1 MTDHIPPA
9 TGERMAQT
17 DGPLPALAAEQPEH
31 HAVGPLSFVL
41 LDGDLR
47 RVTFH
52 GIEVLR
58 RLSCPIRDASW
69 GTLVVEETEA
79 ALTQRADGFTYLRRF
94 VTADTSCSGVLTV
107 TAQVTADS
115 AEIAASI
122 VLQPRHEITVNRAG
136 FTLLHPLRGVSDA
149 PITVLHPDGSV
160 TETRLPRRISAGQ
173 PARQM
178 AGLRQV
184 IDGVAVDISFSGEVF
199 EMEDQRNWSD
209 ASFKTYCRPLSDPR
223 PYRLTEATPVTQ
235 GIVLRLSD
243 RPAASVSTA
252 IPTET
257 QGRMPQVGLAHE
269 PGLSSVPALARF
281 PDLPLAARIDA
292 ATDAAELAVLAARR
306 NLTLEIVVTDTREL
320 SQIAGRCRTAGLAPD
335 RVIALPRGYLA
346 SHQPEGPW
354 PKGDTPMHLVAPLRQ
369 TFATAAIGGG
379 SLTNF
384 TEFNRCPPDA
394 AAVDFVTFGNTA
406 IVHAA
411 DDMSVLETL
420 ETLPHI
426 FASVAVLADGK
437 PLRLGLVSIGM
448 RSNPYG
454 AGVVPNPG
462 RQRMPMAADDPRQAT
477 GFAAAYAIGVLAAA
491 AGHGVAA
498 LALGMADG
506 PLGITAGAALTPLG
520 EVTDLAAGM
529 SGENVVIIDDAGL
542 VSVTGANGGL
552 IANLGADARTT
563 PTPHPLRIFGA
574 ARPRTAPAGAV
585 LLQPTEA
592 ALWRAGRA

>member
-1 MTDHIPPA
+1 
-9 TGERMAQT
+9 MAQT

-31 HAVGPLSFVL
+31 HVFGPLSVVL
-41 LDGDLR
+41 LDGDMR

-52 GIEVLR
+52 GVEVLR

-69 GTLVVEETEA
+69 GTPVVEEVEA
-79 ALTQRADGFTYLRRF
+79 ALSPREDGFTYRRRF
-94 VTADTSCSGVLTV
+94 VTADASCSGTLSV
-107 TAQVTADS
+107 TAQVTGDS
-115 AEIAASI
+115 AVISADI
-122 VLQPRHEITVNRAG
+122 VLQPLREITVNRAG

-149 PITVLHPDGSV
+149 PITVLHPDGSA
-160 TETRLPRRISAGQ
+160 TDTRLPRLISAGQ

-184 IDGVAVDISFSGEVF
+184 VDGVTVDIRFTGEVF

-235 GIVLRLSD
+235 GIVLRLSG
-243 RPAASVSTA
+243 RPAAALSAAS
-252 IPTET
+252 PTET
-257 QGRMPQVGLAHE
+257 RVRMPQVGLAHQR
-269 PGLSSVPALARF
+269 GLSSVPALARF
-281 PDLPLAARIDA
+281 PDMPLAARIDT

-306 NLTLEIVVTDTREL
+306 NLTLEIVVQDAGEL
-320 SQIAGRCRTAGLAPD
+320 SQIAATCRAAGLAPD
-335 RVIALPRGYLA
+335 RVVALPRGYLA

-354 PKGDTPMHLVAPLRQ
+354 PDGDTPMDLVAPLRQ
-369 TFATAAIGGG
+369 AFPRAAIGGG

-406 IVHAA
+406 NFHAA

-426 FASVAVLADGK
+426 FASAAALAGGK
-437 PLRLGLVSIGM
+437 PLRLGLISIGM

-454 AGVVPNPG
+454 AGVAPNPG
-462 RQRMPMAADDPRQAT
+462 RGRTPAAADDPRQTT
-477 GFAAAYAIGVLAAA
+477 GFAAAYAIGTLAAA
-491 AGHGVAA
+491 AGQDVAA

-506 PLGITAGAALTPLG
+506 PLGITAGDGLTPLG
-520 EVTDLAAGM
+520 EVTRLAAGM
-529 SGENVVIIDDAGL
+529 AGEEVVITDDAGL
-542 VSVTGANGGL
+542 VSLTSPHGGL
-552 IANLGADARTT
+552 IANLDAEARSTIT
-563 PTPHPLRIFGA
+563 MHPLQIFGLA
-574 ARPRTAPAGAV
+574 GPRTAPDGAV
-585 LLQPTEA
+585 ELQPNEA
-592 ALWRAGRA
+592 ALWQAGRA

>member
-1 MTDHIPPA
+1 
-9 TGERMAQT
+9 MAQT

-31 HAVGPLSFVL
+31 HAIGPLSFVL

-47 RVTFH
+47 QIRFH
-52 GIEVLR
+52 GVEGLR

-69 GTLVVEETEA
+69 GTLLVEETEA
-79 ALTQRADGFTYLRRF
+79 ALTQRGDGITYRRSF
-94 VTADTSCSGVLTV
+94 VTSDASCSGVLSV
-107 TAQVTADS
+107 TAHVTAES

-149 PITVLHPDGSV
+149 PITLLHPDGTV
-160 TETRLPRRISAGQ
+160 TDTRLPRLISAGQ
-173 PARQM
+173 TARQM

-184 IDGVAVDISFSGEVF
+184 IDGIAVDIRFTGEVF

-235 GIVLRLSD
+235 GIVLRLSG
-243 RPAASVSTA
+243 RPAAAQSTA
-252 IPTET
+252 VPTET
-257 QGRMPQVGLAHE
+257 RGRMPQVCLAHE
-269 PGLSSVPALARF
+269 RGLSSVPALARF

-306 NLTLEIVVTDTREL
+306 NLTLEIVVQDAKEL
-320 SQIAGRCRTAGLAPD
+320 SLIAGRCRAAGLAPD
-335 RVIALPRGYLA
+335 RVVALPRGYLA

-354 PKGDTPMHLVAPLRQ
+354 PDGETPMDLVAPLRQ
-369 TFATAAIGGG
+369 AFPTAAIGGG

-394 AAVDFVTFGNTA
+394 SALDFVTFGNTA
-406 IVHAA
+406 IFHAA

-426 FASVAVLADGK
+426 FVSAAALAGGK
-437 PLRLGLVSIGM
+437 PLRLGLISVGM

-454 AGVVPNPG
+454 TGVAPNPG
-462 RQRMPMAADDPRQAT
+462 RSRTPAAADDPRQTT
-477 GFAAAYAIGVLAAA
+477 GFAAAYAVGALAAA

-506 PLGITAGAALTPLG
+506 PLGITDGPGLTPLG
-520 EVTDLAAGM
+520 EVINLAADM
-529 SGENVVIIDDAGL
+529 AGEDIVITDDAGL
-542 VSVTGANGGL
+542 VSITGPHGGL
-552 IANLGADARTT
+552 IANLGTEARTT
-563 PTPHPLRIFGA
+563 ITPYPLRIFCSAG
-574 ARPRTAPAGAV
+574 PRTAPAGAV
-585 LLQPTEA
+585 DLQPNEA
-592 ALWRAGRA
+592 ALWQAGRA

>member
-1 MTDHIPPA
+1 
-9 TGERMAQT
+9 MAQT
-17 DGPLPALAAEQPEH
+17 DGPLPALAAEQPERH
-31 HAVGPLSFVL
+31 SVGPLSFVL
-41 LDGDLR
+41 LEGDLR
-47 RVTFH
+47 RITFH
-52 GIEVLR
+52 GVEVLR

-69 GTLVVEETEA
+69 GTLLVEETEA

-94 VTADTSCSGVLTV
+94 VTADGSCSGVLSV
-107 TAQVTADS
+107 TAQVTGDG
-115 AEIAASI
+115 AEISADI
-122 VLQPRHEITVNRAG
+122 VLHPRREMTVNRAG

-149 PITVLHPDGSV
+149 PVSVLHPDGTV
-160 TETRLPRRISAGQ
+160 TETRLPRLISAGQ

-184 IDGVAVDISFSGEVF
+184 IDGVAVEIRFAGEVF

-223 PYRLTEATPVTQ
+223 PYRLTEAIPVTQ
-235 GIVLRLSD
+235 GVALRLSG
-243 RPAASVSTA
+243 RPAAALSTD

-257 QGRMPQVGLAHE
+257 KARMPQVGLAHE
-269 PGLSSVPALARF
+269 RGLSSVPALARF
-281 PDLPLAARIDA
+281 PDMPLAARIDA

-306 NLTLEIVVTDTREL
+306 NLTLEIVVTDARDLT
-320 SQIAGRCRTAGLAPD
+320 QIAAACQAAGLAPD
-335 RVIALPRGYLA
+335 RVVTLPRGYLA

-354 PKGDTPMHLVAPLRQ
+354 PNGDTPGDLLAPLRRA
-369 TFATAAIGGG
+369 FAVAAIGGG

-426 FASVAVLADGK
+426 FASAAALAGGK

-454 AGVVPNPG
+454 AGVVPNPDHG
-462 RQRMPMAADDPRQAT
+462 RVPMAADDPRQAT
-477 GFAAAYAIGVLAAA
+477 GFAAAYAVGVLAAA

-529 SGENVVIIDDAGL
+529 SGEDVVIIDDAGL

-563 PTPHPLRIFGA
+563 RTLHPLRIFGS